1 MSKVNTDAIK
11 PRDTGLDITLGAA
24 GDTTV
29 ISANSINTNT
39 IKDSGGNTL
48 WTSDGSGNLSSL
60 NGAFEGNLKLLNTV
74 NASTT
79 SEIVFSN
86 TYINSTYD
94 IYVFKYIGMHPSTD
108 TVNFQFHGSEN
119 NGSSY
124 GTRKTTCY
132 IHMWVDASANSQSG
146 PLVDSS
152 YSQGNTT
159 TEQTL
164 GYSIGNDNEYGITGE
179 LWLFS
184 PSTSTS
190 VTHFMS
196 FASYMK
202 ANNEQ
207 STVQLSG
214 YYGEY
219 SGGDGPGTTIDAI
232 KFVYASGTMD
242 TGTIKLYGIL

>member
-1 MSKVNTDAIK
+1 MAIVYADTIEPRK
-11 PRDTGLDITLGAA
+11 PTQDITLGTS
-24 GDTTV
+24 GETITLPGNDLRVNTV
-29 ISANSINTNT
+29 
-39 IKDSGGNTL
+39 KDKGGNTL
-48 WTSDGSGNLSSL
+48 WTSNGSGTLSSL

-94 IYVFKYIGMHPSTD
+94 IYVFKYIGMHPSND
-108 TVNFQFHGSEN
+108 TVNFQFFGSEN
-119 NGSSY
+119 NGA
-124 GTRKTTCY
+124 GWNIRKTTCY
-132 IHMWVDASANSQSG
+132 ISMWVAASGNSQDG
-146 PLVDSS
+146 PLVDNS